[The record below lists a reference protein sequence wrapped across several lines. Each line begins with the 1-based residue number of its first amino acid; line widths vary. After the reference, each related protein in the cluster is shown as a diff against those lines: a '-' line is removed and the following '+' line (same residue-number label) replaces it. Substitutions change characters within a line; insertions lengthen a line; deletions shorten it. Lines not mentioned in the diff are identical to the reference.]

1 MVACCLVGLV
11 SALAMGAQ
19 ALPERRQPA
28 SPYPPITLGEA
39 EIDDR
44 LEVSGDAIEGEQI
57 DTRMVIGVT
66 VDGSGPYRFV
76 VDSGADRSVIG
87 ERLAR
92 TLGLPAGRSVT
103 LHDVAGVSRRE
114 TVRIARLG
122 IGSGTVENIVAP
134 VLSEASLGAR
144 GMIGIDALRGQRLML
159 DFETDTVTVE
169 DTRRPAMARAD
180 EIVVTARSRG
190 GQLILT
196 QARASGVDIRAVVDT
211 GSQLTIGNL
220 ALRDALTRRRRPPPQ
235 ASVATLVS
243 VTGETLLVPLMI
255 VPEIR
260 VGSIIMRNVLV
271 GFADLPPFRLFGL
284 GEAPAMLLGT
294 DLMGN
299 FRRVS
304 LDFRAKKVR
313 FQLRHCQPGS
323 ARSRSFRTMRQVGG
337 SDAACLVDR

>member
-1 MVACCLVGLV
+1 MSG
-11 SALAMGAQ
+11 Q
-19 ALPERRQPA
+19 ALPERGQPS

-44 LEVSGDAIEGEQI
+44 LEVSGDAVEGKQI

-87 ERLAR
+87 EGVAR

-103 LHDVAGVSRRE
+103 LHDVAGTSRRE

-122 IGSGTVENIVAP
+122 IGNGTVENIAAP
-134 VLSEASLGAR
+134 VLSETSLGAH

-159 DFETDTVTVE
+159 DFETDTGTVE
-169 DTRRPAMARAD
+169 DTRRPAKVQAD

-220 ALRDALTRRRRPPPQ
+220 ALRDALARHRRPLPE
-235 ASVATLVS
+235 ASMATLVS

-260 VGSIIMRNVLV
+260 VGRIIMRNVLV

-284 GEAPAMLLGT
+284 REAPAMLLGT
-294 DLMGN
+294 DLMGS
-299 FRRVS
+299 FRRIS

-313 FQLRHCQPGS
+313 FQLPRCRPGS
-323 ARSRSFRTMRQVGG
+323 VGSRSFRTMREVGG
-337 SDAACLVDR
+337 SDADCLSGW

>member
-1 MVACCLVGLV
+1 MLASSMVACCLVGLA
-11 SALAMGAQ
+11 SALAMSGQ
-19 ALPERRQPA
+19 ALPERGQPS

-44 LEVSGDAIEGEQI
+44 LEVSGDAIEGKQI

-87 ERLAR
+87 EGVAR

-103 LHDVAGVSRRE
+103 LHDVAGTSRRE

-122 IGSGTVENIVAP
+122 IGNG
-134 VLSEASLGAR
+134 
-144 GMIGIDALRGQRLML
+144 
-159 DFETDTVTVE
+159 TVE
-169 DTRRPAMARAD
+169 DTRRPAKVQAD

-220 ALRDALTRRRRPPPQ
+220 ALRDALARHRRPLPE
-235 ASVATLVS
+235 ASMATLVS

-260 VGSIIMRNVLV
+260 VGRIIMRNVLV

-284 GEAPAMLLGT
+284 REAPAMLLGT
-294 DLMGN
+294 DLMGS
-299 FRRVS
+299 FRRIS

-313 FQLRHCQPGS
+313 FQLPRCRPGS
-323 ARSRSFRTMRQVGG
+323 VGSRSFRTMREVGG
-337 SDAACLVDR
+337 SDADCLSGR